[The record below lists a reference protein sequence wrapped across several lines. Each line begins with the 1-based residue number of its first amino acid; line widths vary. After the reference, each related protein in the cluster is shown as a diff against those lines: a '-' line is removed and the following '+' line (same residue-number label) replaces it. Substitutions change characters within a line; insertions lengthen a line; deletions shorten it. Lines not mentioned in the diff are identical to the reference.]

1 MKTKRL
7 TLRQLL
13 KLQHPE
19 MRRFGLL
26 RLAQDRVLREA
37 LKWGN
42 LPIIEGWMRPGEHDA
57 LERAV
62 RAYAKLLGK
71 SAKKGSNA

>member
-19 MRRFGLL
+19 MRRFGEL

-37 LKWGN
+37 LKWGRQ
-42 LPIIEGWMRPGEHDA
+42 IEGLMWPGEHVA

-71 SAKKGSNA
+71 SGKKGSNA